1 MDHGKDSV
9 HAFTQ
14 ARPVRIVTD
23 RVLAHGP
30 EGSSKVL
37 LEGKANPLRLRQWTP
52 LSDDEL
58 RMVDEGIAAHDEL
71 AAKLADVPAPGRT
84 ALPRLSP

>member
-14 ARPVRIVTD
+14 ARHVRIVTD
-23 RVLAHGP
+23 RVLSHGLEGSRKVLP
-30 EGSSKVL
+30 EGKV
-37 LEGKANPLRLRQWTP
+37 NPLRLRQGTP

-58 RMVDEGIAAHDEL
+58 QMVDEAIAAQDEL
-71 AAKLADVPAPGRT
+71 AAKLADVPVPGRT
-84 ALPRLSP
+84 ALTRLSP